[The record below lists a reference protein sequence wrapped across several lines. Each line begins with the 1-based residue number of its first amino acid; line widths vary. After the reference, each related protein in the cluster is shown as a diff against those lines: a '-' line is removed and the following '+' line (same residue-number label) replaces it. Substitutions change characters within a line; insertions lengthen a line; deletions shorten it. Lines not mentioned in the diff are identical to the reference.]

1 MKNLATWVAPAA
13 QQDDRVLP
21 LTRALAALIVPI
33 LTIAFGILYVFPNRT
48 GELFAWPVRPPM
60 TAMML
65 GAAYLGGAYFFA
77 RVIQT
82 RYWHTVALGILP
94 VSAFAGFLGVATI
107 IHWDRFTQGH
117 IAFILWAILYFTLPF
132 VLLYTWLCNRVT
144 DPHEPDARYRPLP
157 KPARIYLAAVGFL
170 LIIISLLLFLFPGVM
185 IPTWPWTLTPLTARV
200 MAAMFALPGIVGVNI
215 ALDAR
220 WSAARYI
227 LQAQIGAIILIVL
240 AMVIARSDFDWSRAV
255 SWTFFAGMSLLGA
268 SLVGIYMWMD
278 RRPT

>member
-1 MKNLATWVAPAA
+1 MKNLASWVAPAA
-13 QQDDRVLP
+13 QRDDRVFP

-33 LTIAFGILYVFPNRT
+33 LTIAFGILYVLPNRT

-77 RVIQT
+77 RVIKT
-82 RYWHTVALGILP
+82 KYWHTVALGILP

-107 IHWDRFTQGH
+107 IHWNRFTQGH
-117 IAFILWAILYFTLPF
+117 IAFILWAILYFILPF
-132 VLLYTWLCNRVT
+132 VLLYTWWRNRVT

-227 LQAQIGAIILIVL
+227 LQAQIGAIVLIVL
-240 AMVIARSDFDWSRAV
+240 AMLIARSDFDWSRSV

-278 RRPT
+278 RRPS